1 MKLIPF
7 AFQFILLFF
16 SYSIQV
22 QAQVK
27 TILID
32 AGHGGKDKGSA
43 WDTLL
48 EKDIILDFAKYF
60 EGIDCGPEYKIEFLR
75 TSDEYFTFNGRVQ
88 KINEL
93 KPHCI
98 ISLHHNMNID
108 SLQSGVQIFY
118 CRENYNEKA
127 SLALANKVIQLFP
140 KDIPIIN
147 SPEHANFLVL
157 RDVNCPGILLEIGY
171 MTNEHDR
178 NLILSEDYR
187 KRVASAIIQAI
198 VK

>member
-1 MKLIPF
+1 MKPLRYTF
-7 AFQFILLFF
+7 YLLFLF
-16 SYSIQV
+16 IALSIHL

-27 TILID
+27 TIVID
-32 AGHGGKDKGSA
+32 PGHGGKDKGST

-48 EKDIILDFAKYF
+48 EKDLILDFAKYF
-60 EGIDCGPEYKIEFLR
+60 EGIDCGPEYRIEFLR
-75 TSDEYFTFNGRVQ
+75 TSDEYFTLNGRVQ

-98 ISLHHNMNID
+98 ISLHHSMNID
-108 SLQSGVQIFY
+108 SLQSGVQVFY

-127 SLALANKVIQLFP
+127 SLALANKVIKLFP

-171 MTNEHDR
+171 MTSEHDR
-178 NLILSEDYR
+178 NIILSEDYR

-198 VK
+198 VQ